1 MECSIVVYGIVLDV
15 CVVARHRGRK
25 TAAPS
30 PQSRPPLLFHFLPL
44 PSFPG
49 VASLVRT
56 RSQSVNTRQLL
67 LHSSLSP
74 SPIPISEVG
83 VLGREASRESGGWVK
98 KGGRKEEGGPNH
110 ERGCRERGRGG
121 GDGLK
126 QLNLRVGGGERGQGK
141 KGGGKRRKRGM
152 GETGGQTMHHQF
164 QQYQSALSEPYSG
177 CCFGFVFFSSY
188 L

>member
-1 MECSIVVYGIVLDV
+1 MECSIVVYTAVVSGA
-15 CVVARHRGRK
+15 CVVARHRRRK

-74 SPIPISEVG
+74 SPIPILEAG
-83 VLGREASRESGGWVK
+83 VFREGS
-98 KGGRKEEGGPNH
+98 
-110 ERGCRERGRGG
+110 
-121 GDGLK
+121 
-126 QLNLRVGGGERGQGK
+126 
-141 KGGGKRRKRGM
+141 
-152 GETGGQTMHHQF
+152 
-164 QQYQSALSEPYSG
+164 
-177 CCFGFVFFSSY
+177 
-188 L
+188 